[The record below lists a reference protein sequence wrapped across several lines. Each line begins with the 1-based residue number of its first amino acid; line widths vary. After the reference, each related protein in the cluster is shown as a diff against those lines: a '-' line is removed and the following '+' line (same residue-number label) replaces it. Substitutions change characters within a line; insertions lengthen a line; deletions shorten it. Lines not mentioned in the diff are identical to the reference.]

1 MTKHNTAPVTEAER
15 STKGSADDLSLDG
28 TNSKW
33 KPSLISRLWPSSQQ
47 TLVKFEDGSNST
59 LLDFVSE

>member
-1 MTKHNTAPVTEAER
+1 MTKCSTAPVTEAER

-33 KPSLISRLWPSSQQ
+33 KPSWISVSWPSSQQ

>member
-1 MTKHNTAPVTEAER
+1 MTEAER

-33 KPSLISRLWPSSQQ
+33 KPSWISVSWPSSQQ